1 MKKPK
6 HCSLHFFWHGKPVSI
21 THTLQADRR
30 RPDGLQMW
38 GQAHD
43 THSRKSKQ
51 HSAPY
56 LARQTATVT
65 WSRTTLNFTT
75 NKRRVNYLEI
85 LQLFWCV
92 GLWDE
97 YDDRVIPARWHTGMV
112 PPFSTSSTY
121 HFTFSQQELRSSC
134 KILVRSIFV
143 IVVDILNYILSGFYI
158 SGTMDHRLRLNN
170 LETTGSFSSKT
181 ASEPYTPYQRR
192 PYHSWLEE
200 GHLSKKN

>member
-1 MKKPK
+1 VLSLSFTIEICILVADTVYQRFNTPIIFLLLDDEEAKALF
-6 HCSLHFFWHGKPVSI
+6 SLHFFWHGKPVSI

-75 NKRRVNYLEI
+75 NKRRVNYLEF

-97 YDDRVIPARWHTGMV
+97 YDDRVIPTRWHTGMV

-121 HFTFSQQELRSSC
+121 PFTFSQQELRSSC
-134 KILVRSIFV
+134 KILLHSIFV
-143 IVVDILNYILSGFYI
+143 IVVDILSYILSGSYLL
-158 SGTMDHRLRLNN
+158 GTVSH
-170 LETTGSFSSKT
+170 
-181 ASEPYTPYQRR
+181 
-192 PYHSWLEE
+192 
-200 GHLSKKN
+200 